1 MEVNEKM
8 SKKREAILTTIG
20 ILIIIF
26 IPTNIL
32 ADPRTYPHYHY
43 DPGTPVV
50 PYEPYPDINP
60 PFFYKDEF
68 TLTVKLI
75 LTDNSWK
82 FNMPDF
88 FVYAPGETEYI
99 PTTDFYD
106 DGKAKL
112 TFELDRDDIGWS
124 ETVEFESTDGRYYNS
139 YNFDTVNRNGI
150 TVDFTIIPG

>member
-1 MEVNEKM
+1 MVLILSTTNFLSEVKEKV
-8 SKKREAILTTIG
+8 KKIETILTTIAG
-20 ILIIIF
+20 IVIVAMVISF
-26 IPTNIL
+26 FPTKQEVL
-32 ADPRTYPHYHY
+32 ADPRPYPHYHY

-60 PFFYKDEF
+60 PVFYKDEF
-68 TLTVKLI
+68 TLTVRLI

-106 DGKAKL
+106 DGKGKL
-112 TFELDRDDIGWS
+112 TFELDRYD
-124 ETVEFESTDGRYYNS
+124 
-139 YNFDTVNRNGI
+139 
-150 TVDFTIIPG
+150 